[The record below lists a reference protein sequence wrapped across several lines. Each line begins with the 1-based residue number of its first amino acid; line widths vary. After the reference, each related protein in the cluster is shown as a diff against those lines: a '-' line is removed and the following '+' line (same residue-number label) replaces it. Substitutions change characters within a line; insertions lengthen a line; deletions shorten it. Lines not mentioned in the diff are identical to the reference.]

1 MHDDPEQLILGSAA
15 SRDWRKLAADASAL
29 PAAPFTGPTTSPE
42 PAALSRTGSA
52 AEEAISANKHLPEAG
67 EVSLFDTTFTV
78 FDLET
83 TGLSTSGASIIEIGA
98 VKVRGGEVIGEFSE
112 LVDPGTPIPP
122 AITKLTGI
130 TGADVDGKPLLG
142 TVLPQFLEF
151 AAGTTWV
158 AHNAPF
164 DVGFVR
170 AACAELSIDWPA
182 PGVVDTLKLSRQLID
197 KREVRSH
204 RLGSLAKFVGSE
216 LTHAHRALHDAR
228 ATVDVLHH
236 LLERLAGV
244 NVETNE
250 TLRNFTS
257 STDPRL
263 RERRAMIDS
272 APHKPGIYI
281 FRGPNG
287 DPLYIGK
294 ATDLRTR
301 LGQYFTGADPRRQI
315 EEMVLLSESVE
326 TVECAHAFDAEV
338 REARMLA
345 ALRPP
350 YNRQRKEPGRSWWIT
365 ASEGQ
370 TSVAPVITRT
380 ATTSDVVVGPFSKQ
394 NAAKTVRDTFF
405 PTGISAEFIDSPLPD
420 GMNFLAFAEELRAGG
435 GDLAETLIDA
445 ISDLATAGRFKR
457 AGALRDAVATLIEV
471 VERHQRLYSLVSIP
485 QLQAARSDG
494 QGGWEIAVIRHGRL
508 AAAGHAPRGT
518 GAAYTSQLLAD
529 AADTVVPDTSIYGGA
544 NHHELAIV
552 HDWLLRDDVR
562 IGPTTAP
569 WVQPVTG
576 MGRWRSWSA
585 LARGAASEERSLNR
599 ISRD

>member
-1 MHDDPEQLILGSAA
+1 MHDDPEQLILGS
-15 SRDWRKLAADASAL
+15 SRSRGWRDLAADASEL
-29 PAAPFTGPTTSPE
+29 PAAPFSGPSK
-42 PAALSRTGSA
+42 AANSDLPRTGSPAEA
-52 AEEAISANKHLPEAG
+52 AMAVDDGPMGTG
-67 EVSLFDTTFTV
+67 EVSLFNTTFTV

-112 LVDPGTPIPP
+112 LIDPGTPIPP

-130 TGADVDGKPLLG
+130 SGADVDGKPLLG
-142 TVLPQFLEF
+142 TVLPQFLDF
-151 AAGTTWV
+151 ASGTTWV

-170 AACAELSIDWPA
+170 AACAELSIAWPA

-204 RLGSLAKFVGSE
+204 RLGSLAKFVGSD
-216 LTHAHRALHDAR
+216 LTNAHRALHDAR

-236 LLERLAGV
+236 LLERLAGL
-244 NVETNE
+244 NVETNH
-250 TLRNFTS
+250 TLKNFTS
-257 STDPRL
+257 TTDPRL
-263 RERRAMIDS
+263 RERRSMIAD

-301 LGQYFTGADPRRQI
+301 LGQYFTGADPRRRI
-315 EEMVLLSESVE
+315 GEMVLLSESVE
-326 TVECAHAFDAEV
+326 TVQCAHAFDAEV

-365 ASEGQ
+365 SPEGQ
-370 TSVAPVITRT
+370 ASASPVITRT
-380 ATTSDVVVGPFSKQ
+380 AKTSDAVVGPFTKQ
-394 NAAKTVRDTFF
+394 NAAKSVRDALF
-405 PTGISAEFIDSPLPD
+405 PTGLSAGFIDSPLPA
-420 GMNFLAFAEELRAGG
+420 GMDFPAFAEALRTGG
-435 GDLAETLIDA
+435 GDLAQMLIDA
-445 ISDLATAGRFKR
+445 ITDLAVDGRYKR
-457 AGALRDAVATLIEV
+457 AGTLRDAVATLIDV
-471 VERHQRLYSLVSIP
+471 VERHQRLHALVSVP
-485 QLQAARSDG
+485 QLQAARPDG
-494 QGGWEIAVIRHGRL
+494 RGGWELAVIRHGRL

-544 NHHELAIV
+544 NHHELGVV
-552 HDWLLRDDVR
+552 HEWLLRDDVR
-562 IGPTTAP
+562 IGPTTTP
-569 WVQPVTG
+569 WVQPAFG
-576 MGRWRSWSA
+576 MGRWRTWSA

-599 ISRD
+599 AERD